1 MRYAYQPAEPNQT
14 AVSAPHGSEM
24 MRHGGEYDVPEA
36 WAATLNGRIPGLDG
50 NPCLIPLD
58 NAPGAAA
65 AAFIAAISEPTPHN
79 PETPPPAVSTNV
91 VEPVKRGRG
100 RPPKVPA

>member
-1 MRYAYQPAEPNQT
+1 MRYAFEPSQRSAQPCQGVGLPAML
-14 AVSAPHGSEM
+14 A
-24 MRHGGEYDVPEA
+24 GGIYEVEA
-36 WAATLNGRIPGLDG
+36 SHAALVCESYPGLDG

-58 NAPGAAA
+58 NTPGAAA

-79 PETPPPAVSTNV
+79 PETPPPAVSTDV

-100 RPPKVPA
+100 RPPRVPA